1 MALGQMTTVSV
12 ASELGSNE
20 NTMLLG
26 TNDDPVPASSSSSTL
41 QSIHC
46 DLSPTSDANFGSLS
60 AVVVAAGTPPMSS
73 DKKDSDALLIRVED
87 PSYPFFFSRINDAD
101 ICFKIVTST
110 QADGHHSKKA
120 TPPSSVNDP
129 DIQDR
134 LPDITNT
141 IDQRSYESNSVL
153 KAVETH
159 SGNKKPSW
167 CPASNKSGW

>member
-1 MALGQMTTVSV
+1 MTILFQLAHPAAPCNRFTATSHPRQMQTLALFLQWWWQQKLFRCQAIRKIQMRC
-12 ASELGSNE
+12 
-20 NTMLLG
+20 
-26 TNDDPVPASSSSSTL
+26 SS
-41 QSIHC
+41 
-46 DLSPTSDANFGSLS
+46 
-60 AVVVAAGTPPMSS
+60 
-73 DKKDSDALLIRVED
+73 ALRTHRIL
-87 PSYPFFFSRINDAD
+87 FFSRINDAD
-101 ICFKIVTST
+101 ICFKIVTIT

-153 KAVETH
+153 KPVETH